1 MGSLNTEF
9 ATSNACRT
17 GTAICF
23 TPDAVQLR
31 DLGIKM
37 EAACQTFLYVPLRFL
52 AALRDLGT
60 NLPRRGLS
68 FFAADRRLALKTSQV
83 VAERRP
89 MP

>member
-1 MGSLNTEF
+1 MIRMGSLNTEF

-37 EAACQTFLYVPLRFL
+37 EAACQTFLYVPLRILAAFATPETSLCRRVLPFL
-52 AALRDLGT
+52 AV
-60 NLPRRGLS
+60 
-68 FFAADRRLALKTSQV
+68 DRRLARDPSQV
-83 VAERRP
+83 VA
-89 MP
+89 